1 MNRRL
6 QALLRLFAVQGTW
19 NYERMLGVGMG
30 YAAEPLLEDLKA
42 VDPVRHG
49 EAVVRSA
56 EFFNCHPNLAGLA
69 LGATTRAEYE
79 GVPGPQIVRLRTAL
93 CSPLGS
99 MGDQLFWAG
108 LVPSLIG
115 FTLVA
120 VVLGAGT
127 WAILLFLLAYNA
139 VRVWTAYWSLQTG
152 MASGM
157 KVGSAIGSSWLPRAL
172 EWAGPTAGFALGLA
186 LPVVALWYLRG
197 FGWSAAIGAAGVGV
211 AGVALTR
218 WFGPGLTSVRFA
230 LMAMILLLLF
240 RRMGL

>member
-1 MNRRL
+1 MNRQLR
-6 QALLRLFAVQGTW
+6 ALLRLFAVQGTW

-79 GVPGPQIVRLRTAL
+79 GVPGSQIVRLRTAL

-108 LVPSLIG
+108 LVPGLIG
-115 FTLVA
+115 IALIA
-120 VVLGAGT
+120 AVLGAGW
-127 WAILLFLLAYNA
+127 WAILGFLLTYNA
-139 VRVWTAYWSLQTG
+139 IRVWTGYWALRTG

-157 KVGSAIGSSWLPRAL
+157 RVGSAIGGSWLPRAI
-172 EWAGPTAGFALGLA
+172 ERVNPVTGFILGA
-186 LPVVALWYLRG
+186 TLPLIAKWYLVD
-197 FGWSAAIGAAGVGV
+197 FGWGGVVGAAGVAV
-211 AGVALTR
+211 AGFALTR
-218 WFGPGLTSVRFA
+218 WFGPGLTTVRFA
-230 LMAMILLLLF
+230 VMAMVLLLIF
-240 RRMGL
+240 RRLGL

>member
-1 MNRRL
+1 MNGQLR
-6 QALLRLFAVQGTW
+6 ALLRLFAVQGTW

-69 LGATTRAEYE
+69 LGATARAEYE
-79 GVPGPQIVRLRTAL
+79 AVTGPQIVRLRTAL

-108 LVPSLIG
+108 LVPALVGI
-115 FTLVA
+115 TLVA
-120 VVLGAGT
+120 VMLGGRM
-127 WAILLFLLAYNA
+127 WAIVGFLLAYNSI
-139 VRVWTAYWSLQTG
+139 RIWTGYWSLRTG
-152 MASGM
+152 MSAGM
-157 KVGSAIGSSWLPRAL
+157 KVGAAIGSSWLPHAI
-172 EWAGPTAGFALGLA
+172 EWVGPAAGFALGA
-186 LPVVALWYLRG
+186 AVPAVAAWYLG
-197 FGWSAAIGAAGVGV
+197 IFGWAGAIGAAGVGV
-211 AGVALTR
+211 AGFALTR

-230 LMAMILLLLF
+230 LLAMLLLLLF
-240 RRMGL
+240 RRIGL

>member
-1 MNRRL
+1 MNRQLR
-6 QALLRLFAVQGTW
+6 ALLRLFAVQGTW

-69 LGATTRAEYE
+69 LGATARAEYE
-79 GVPGPQIVRLRTAL
+79 AVAGPQIVRLRTAL

-108 LVPSLIG
+108 LVPALVGI
-115 FTLVA
+115 TLV
-120 VVLGAGT
+120 VVMLGGRM
-127 WAILLFLLAYNA
+127 WAIVGFLLAYNSI
-139 VRVWTAYWSLQTG
+139 RIWTGYWSLRTG
-152 MASGM
+152 MSAGM
-157 KVGSAIGSSWLPRAL
+157 KVGAAIGSSWLPHAI
-172 EWAGPTAGFALGLA
+172 EWVGPAAGFALGA
-186 LPVVALWYLRG
+186 AVPAVAAWYLG
-197 FGWSAAIGAAGVGV
+197 IFGWAGAIGAAGVAV
-211 AGVALTR
+211 AGFALTR

-230 LMAMILLLLF
+230 LLAMLLLLLF
-240 RRMGL
+240 RRIGL

>member
-1 MNRRL
+1 M
-6 QALLRLFAVQGTW
+6 LRLFAVQGTW

-69 LGATTRAEYE
+69 LGATARAEYE
-79 GVPGPQIVRLRTAL
+79 AVAGPQIVRLRTAL

-108 LVPSLIG
+108 LVPALVGI
-115 FTLVA
+115 TLVA
-120 VVLGAGT
+120 VMLGGRM
-127 WAILLFLLAYNA
+127 WAIVGFLLAYNSI
-139 VRVWTAYWSLQTG
+139 RIWTGYWSLRTG
-152 MASGM
+152 MSAGM
-157 KVGSAIGSSWLPRAL
+157 KVGAAIGSSWLPHAI
-172 EWAGPTAGFALGLA
+172 EWVGPAAGFALGA
-186 LPVVALWYLRG
+186 AVPAVAAWYLG
-197 FGWSAAIGAAGVGV
+197 IFGWAGAIGAAGVAV
-211 AGVALTR
+211 AGFALTR

-230 LMAMILLLLF
+230 LLAMLLLLLF
-240 RRMGL
+240 RRIGL

>member
-1 MNRRL
+1 MNRRIR
-6 QALLRLFAVQGTW
+6 ALLRLFAVQGTW

-56 EFFNCHPNLAGLA
+56 EFFNCNPNLAGLA

-79 GVPGPQIVRLRTAL
+79 GIPGPQIVRLRTAL

-108 LVPSLIG
+108 LVPALVGLTLI
-115 FTLVA
+115 A
-120 VVLGAGT
+120 AILGAGW
-127 WAILLFLLAYNA
+127 WAILGFLLVYNA
-139 VRVWTAYWSLQTG
+139 IRIWTGYWSLRTG

-157 KVGSAIGSSWLPRAL
+157 RVGAAIGSSWLPRAI
-172 EWAGPTAGFALGLA
+172 EGVSPAAGFAFGA
-186 LPVVALWYLRG
+186 SIPVVGNWFLQD
-197 FGWSAAIGAAGVGV
+197 FGWGGVVGAAGVAV
-211 AGVALTR
+211 AGFALTR

-230 LMAMILLLLF
+230 IMAMILLLLF
-240 RRMGL
+240 RRLGL

>member
-1 MNRRL
+1 MNRQLR
-6 QALLRLFAVQGTW
+6 ALLRLFAVQGTW

-69 LGATTRAEYE
+69 LGATARAEYE
-79 GVPGPQIVRLRTAL
+79 AIAGPQIVRLRTAL

-108 LVPSLIG
+108 LVPALVGI
-115 FTLVA
+115 TLVA
-120 VVLGAGT
+120 VMLGGRM
-127 WAILLFLLAYNA
+127 WAIVGFLLAYNSI
-139 VRVWTAYWSLQTG
+139 RIWTGYWSLRTG
-152 MASGM
+152 MSAGM
-157 KVGSAIGSSWLPRAL
+157 KVGAAIGSSWLPHAI
-172 EWAGPTAGFALGLA
+172 EWVGPAAGFALGA
-186 LPVVALWYLRG
+186 AVPAVAAWYLG
-197 FGWSAAIGAAGVGV
+197 IFGWAGAIGAAGVAV
-211 AGVALTR
+211 AGFALTR

-230 LMAMILLLLF
+230 LLAMLLLLLF
-240 RRMGL
+240 RRIGL